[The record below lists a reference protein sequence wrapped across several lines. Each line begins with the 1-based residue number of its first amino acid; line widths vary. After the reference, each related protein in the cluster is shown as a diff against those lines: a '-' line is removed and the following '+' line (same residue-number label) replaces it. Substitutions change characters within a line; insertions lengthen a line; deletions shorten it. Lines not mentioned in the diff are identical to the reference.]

1 MKTLITILTATT
13 FAFSISTQAEDLPL
27 SVVPKGVEI
36 DAGSTGRFVLEPPD
50 LNLDGGSRE
59 KPVFEVVSETE
70 GLAKYPGGASVKY
83 QINGAEIACEFSA
96 PDGAKSLMFQM
107 LIPIAFSQGG
117 KYAFGGG
124 DPQEFPAELSNQ
136 FAGTA
141 GGREEFTVVDA
152 LGDGFSVQAP
162 ANWQALQDNRK
173 FGWQTFAYQFLYDL
187 KANAGKTTFVITVA
201 PAKGE

>member
-1 MKTLITILTATT
+1 MKTFLTILTTATLV
-13 FAFSISTQAEDLPL
+13 FSNITRAEELPL
-27 SVVPKGVEI
+27 TVVPKGVEI

-50 LNLDGGSRE
+50 LNLESGSRE

-70 GLAKYPGGASVKY
+70 GLAKYPSGATVKY
-83 QINGAEIACEFSA
+83 QINGAEIACEFSS
-96 PDGAKSLMFQM
+96 PGDAKSLMFQM
-107 LIPIAFSQGG
+107 LVPIKFSQGG

-152 LGDGFSVQAP
+152 LGDGFRIQAP

-187 KANAGKTTFVITVA
+187 KANEGKSSFVITVA
-201 PAKGE
+201 PAPAK